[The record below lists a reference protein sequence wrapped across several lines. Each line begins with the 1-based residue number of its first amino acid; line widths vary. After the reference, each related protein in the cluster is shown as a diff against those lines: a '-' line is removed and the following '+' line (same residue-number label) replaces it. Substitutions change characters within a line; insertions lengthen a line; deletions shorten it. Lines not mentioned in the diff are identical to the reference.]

1 MQSPDQTPS
10 LGELLKSIP
19 QNASPQQ
26 IKGVDAVVQ
35 IRSLGT
41 EPGEWI
47 ITVADGTC
55 TYATGAAP
63 SPNVTLEASS
73 DVWMSLVQRKLDP
86 GWAYMSGQLHVSG
99 DIGLA
104 MRLQS
109 LLNFS

>member
-1 MQSPDQTPS
+1 MQTPDQTLS

-26 IKGVDAVVQ
+26 IKGIDAVVQ
-35 IRSLGT
+35 FRSLGT

-47 ITVADGTC
+47 ITVKDGTC
-55 TYATGAAP
+55 TYVVGTAA
-63 SPNVTLEASS
+63 SPTLTLEASS

-86 GWAYMSGQLHVSG
+86 GWAYMSGQLHISG

-109 LLNFS
+109 LLSFS